1 MQDFEKFKVGLSVK
15 KKCMKIQFSF
25 AGLSERVPFSIMALL
40 WIQFN
45 SKSFIVPQHNYN
57 IQQLMST
64 LMLFR

>member
-40 WIQFN
+40 WIGSARN
-45 SKSFIVPQHNYN
+45 E
-57 IQQLMST
+57 
-64 LMLFR
+64 